1 MLDSGDSWISNTEKL
16 FSALCLGKGYILM
29 LRKVFPVEHDALDN
43 SHGVNTLLKHPN
55 SLQL

>member
-1 MLDSGDSWISNTEKL
+1 MLDSGDSWITEKL